1 MKMNYELSGAEPGTR
16 KKLLNGLSEKG
27 FGIDSLTEMQ
37 RVIEAEQSDL
47 FDVLAFVAY
56 ADEPLTRG
64 KNEQHEP
71 KRSLTRN
78 LIASNT
84 PS

>member
-1 MKMNYELSGAEPGTR
+1 MAYL
-16 KKLLNGLSEKG
+16 EKG
-27 FGIDSLTEMQ
+27 FGINQLTEMQ
-37 RVIEAEQSDL
+37 KVIEAEQSDL

-56 ADEPLTRG
+56 ADEPLTRE
-64 KNEQHEP
+64 NEQHEP